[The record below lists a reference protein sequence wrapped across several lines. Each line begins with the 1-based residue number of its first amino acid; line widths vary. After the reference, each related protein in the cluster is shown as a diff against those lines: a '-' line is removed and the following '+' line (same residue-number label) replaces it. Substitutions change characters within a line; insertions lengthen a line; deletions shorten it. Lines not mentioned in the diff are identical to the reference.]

1 MISCTLNQYKESFK
15 TNLLAFLNEYE
26 DNTKSFFLQNEKTKY
41 QAYQKALTKI
51 ADQMKFFTR
60 EELNQNL
67 VHRNIA
73 SDLKKLDTN
82 IYNSIIT
89 ELNPIQD
96 ETILS
101 LSAAKK
107 DRIKI
112 DETSLEK
119 HIKSSI
125 VILKF
130 ISEENTETKEV
141 NKYTY
146 DIGDG
151 ETGLKFQ
158 TNGQLDS
165 NLEKW
170 LNNYEANFEY
180 LHIPM
185 IIEEKADYVTDTYKN
200 YEQRYFEYQIE
211 VCNTILKTVLKDKI
225 ILNYKRQFEN
235 NIVELR
241 KQYPMPN
248 KNIETIKSEINNAFF
263 RLEKFMDGSVS
274 IYQSF
279 LFNDAF
285 TLFFNELNKVENV
298 NARNFKWR
306 DDYHNLLYHIDYAF
320 DKSEFKNEDAYQ
332 NEDFERDCNEICYI
346 HFYRAAEFGIDSD
359 LEDYRFKMPSIID
372 IVAEA
377 NSPALNPAVENKSQV
392 VTTTKKTMNNFI
404 VSHEN
409 LISDP
414 LFHSDNEHIVLEK
427 ELNNKINDRLDKNRI
442 NDIFYVD
449 DFDADF
455 KNWQEK
461 QNLAIGES
469 FRNLVKQLNKEKT
482 FFFGCSFDNYKHNY
496 ESRLEYFLE
505 DYYDA
510 TEADFITSEEEF
522 LENILY
528 DIQNSEG
535 AHDGYSVSG
544 HSNFSKAYDIVTS
557 LGYKQYLFSHNKKTE
572 FLNERKAKI
581 FSKDLPI
588 AESIFEETTLHFDC
602 QENVDKEQNNV
613 LKSTIEDY
621 LEEFKTEINGDG
633 YTILIDAL
641 FEYFSKG
648 IFPVLTSKINFK
660 RINKKRVGWSLKQLY
675 RSEKTSN
682 LEIEYFRFAQ
692 ENINI
697 FKDEII
703 VAENFNKSKF
713 YKVFTTNP
721 AK

>member
-130 ISEENTETKEV
+130 ISEENTDTKDV
-141 NKYTY
+141 SKFTY
-146 DIGDG
+146 IDKDG

-158 TNGQLDS
+158 TNQQLDV

-180 LHIPM
+180 LPIPL

-211 VCNTILKTVLKDKI
+211 VCNTILKTVPKDKI

-235 NIVELR
+235 NIIELR
-241 KQYPMPN
+241 KQYPIPN
-248 KNIETIKSEINNAFF
+248 VNIDIIISDINNAFF

-285 TLFFNELNKVENV
+285 TLFFNELNKVENI

-320 DKSEFKNEDAYQ
+320 DKSEFKNQDAYQ

-346 HFYRAAEFGIDSD
+346 HFYRASEFGIDSD
-359 LEDYRFKMPSIID
+359 LEDYQFKMPSILD

-377 NSPALNPAVENKSQV
+377 KSSAINQVVENPLQV
-392 VTTTKKTMNNFI
+392 VTAPKKTIQKII

-409 LISDP
+409 LVNDP

-427 ELNNKINDRLDKNRI
+427 ELKNKINKRLEQNRL

-449 DFDADF
+449 DFDDDF
-455 KNWQEK
+455 KDWQK
-461 QNLAIGES
+461 NQYLAIGES
-469 FRNLVKQLNKEKT
+469 FRKLVKELNRNKI

-496 ESRLEYFLE
+496 EKRLKAFLE
-505 DYYDA
+505 NYYDA
-510 TEADFITSEEEF
+510 DESDFIQSEEEF
-522 LENILY
+522 LESILY
-528 DIQNSEG
+528 DIQNPEG
-535 AHDGYSVSG
+535 AHDGYAVSG
-544 HSNFSKAYDIVTS
+544 FDNFSKAYEIVTK
-557 LGYKQYLFSHNKKTE
+557 LGFDQYMFSDNKKTA
-572 FLNERKAKI
+572 FLNERK
-581 FSKDLPI
+581 SKSDSTSLPI
-588 AESIFEETTLHFDC
+588 EELIFEGK
-602 QENVDKEQNNV
+602 NIIVDNEESLNQEQNNI
-613 LKSTIEDY
+613 LKSTIDDY
-621 LEEFKTEINGDG
+621 LEVFKVDMNGDS
-633 YTILIDAL
+633 YIVLTNAL
-641 FEYFSKG
+641 FEYFSMG
-648 IFPVLTSKINFK
+648 SFPILTSKINFK
-660 RINKKRVGWSLKQLY
+660 RINKKRVGWALKELY
-675 RSEKTSN
+675 KSEKTNN
-682 LEIEYFRFAQ
+682 LEIEYFRFAK
-692 ENINI
+692 ENINLFANEDI
-697 FKDEII
+697 VEEGFKQS
-703 VAENFNKSKF
+703 NF
-713 YKVFTTNP
+713 YKAFTTNP